1 MAAAQRPSPET
12 MNQNQTHVMG
22 MLNQPVSGLSIVSGN
37 GPSTLTNTTGG
48 TGSITFSTTPATVG
62 TSLWNYWQNDYYPFV
77 IKESYPVYIQ
87 ERAMDKGKHA
97 FELLK
102 ALMDKKLLKI
112 EKVSDFIEAMDTI
125 LKTL

>member
-1 MAAAQRPSPET
+1 
-12 MNQNQTHVMG
+12 MNQN
-22 MLNQPVSGLSIVSGN
+22 NQAMALMNCAVSGLSIDAQAASQALG
-37 GPSTLTNTTGG
+37 TLTTTSAANSTSAFYYDGSGG
-48 TGSITFSTTPATVG
+48 T
-62 TSLWNYWQNDYYPFV
+62 LWNYWQNQYYPYV
-77 IKESYPVYIQ
+77 IRESYPVYIQ

>member
-1 MAAAQRPSPET
+1 MMNCSVQGLNIVPDQQT
-12 MNQNQTHVMG
+12 MT
-22 MLNQPVSGLSIVSGN
+22 VSA
-37 GPSTLTNTTGG
+37 TNAMNTVYYGDAYGG
-48 TGSITFSTTPATVG
+48 T
-62 TSLWNYWQNDYYPFV
+62 LWNYWQNQYYPQV
-77 IKESYPVYIQ
+77 IRESYPVYIQ

-112 EKVSDFIEAMDTI
+112 EKVSEFIEAMDTI